1 MSSSCIGAAPR
12 CGRFRFGAALAL
24 ALALGAAA
32 CTTTPEASPDLA
44 PRRAELGGDRGSHL
58 GRHFAEKFPRRPRT
72 AAAAVESSLPIA
84 WTTPYGH
91 GLTQAPL
98 VHPERSV
105 EGRELCYWVLGDGPE
120 TVLLL
125 GGIHGDERSSTE
137 AAYDLLAVAV
147 ADPALLRGIKLV
159 LAPEVN
165 PDGNAARTRRNS
177 RDVDLNRNFPSR
189 NWRAGSGAHGP
200 GPRPASEPETRFVL
214 ALLRMYAPTR
224 VIATHAAAACV
235 NWDGPAEALA
245 RRMSRECD
253 LPVEAT
259 IGYPTPGSLGSYL
272 GVDLGVPTITFELA
286 TKETVGAALDGVRRA
301 LLVGLLPDP
310 AGAPAAAPLG
320 GLSGP
325 PAR

>member
-1 MSSSCIGAAPR
+1 MSSLSCIRAAI
-12 CGRFRFGAALAL
+12 GRNRVRVAAALTL
-24 ALALGAAA
+24 AAAA
-32 CTTTPEASPDLA
+32 CTQTPEATPDLA
-44 PRRAELGGDRGSHL
+44 PQRAERGADRGSHL
-58 GRHFAEKFPRRPRT
+58 GRHFAERFPRRPRVAAT
-72 AAAAVESSLPIA
+72 AAAILPVV

-91 GLTQAPL
+91 GLTQAPR

-105 EGRELCYWVLGDGPE
+105 EGRELLYWVLGDGPE

-125 GGIHGDERSSTE
+125 GGIHGDERSSAE

-147 ADPALLRGIKLV
+147 ADPAALAGITLV

-165 PDGNAARTRRNS
+165 PDGNAARSRRNA

-189 NWRAGSGAHGP
+189 NWRGDSSAHGP
-200 GPRPASEPETRFVL
+200 GTHPASEPETRFVL
-214 ALLRMYAPTR
+214 ALLRMHAPTR

-245 RRMSRECD
+245 ERMSRECG

-272 GVDLGVPTITFELA
+272 GVDLAVPTITFELA
-286 TKETVGAALDGVRRA
+286 TKEEVGAALDGVRRA

-310 AGAPAAAPLG
+310 ENPPPALPFA
-320 GLSGP
+320 GLSEP

>member
-1 MSSSCIGAAPR
+1 MSRRVDRAAA
-12 CGRFRFGAALAL
+12 FIAALLTVSITGCGSTEIEPGGPPPERQSGTRL
-24 ALALGAAA
+24 AAHLSEMGPAPAPQRSNRV
-32 CTTTPEASPDLA
+32 TSPPARTVHFRSDFDHA
-44 PRRAELGGDRGSHL
+44 ITAEP
-58 GRHFAEKFPRRPRT
+58 F
-72 AAAAVESSLPIA
+72 
-84 WTTPYGH
+84 
-91 GLTQAPL
+91 
-98 VHPERSV
+98 VHPEKSV
-105 EGRELCYWVLGDGPE
+105 EGRPLRYWVFGTGNE
-120 TVLLL
+120 VVLVL
-125 GGIHGDERSSTE
+125 GGMHGDERSSTE
-137 AAYDLLAVAV
+137 AAYDLLEWAC
-147 ADPALLRGIKLV
+147 DHGDGLGDRKLV
-159 LAPEVN
+159 IAPDVN
-165 PDGNAARTRRNS
+165 PDGNVALTRRNA
-177 RDVDLNRNFPSR
+177 RDVDLNRNFPAQ
-189 NWRAGSGAHGP
+189 NWLIEDGGHGP
-200 GPRPASEPETRFVL
+200 GLYPASEPETRFVL